1 MYPAIDRAPIDHGAT
16 FGKPL
21 RDIGV
26 AQAIADVPPDGKSDH
41 LIGEAM
47 VRESARRARREASA
61 AFNATPTLTPEPGV
75 PVSPCGHALTAN
87 APHVVA
93 PFVEPTVVG

>member
-1 MYPAIDRAPIDHGAT
+1 
-16 FGKPL
+16 
-21 RDIGV
+21 
-26 AQAIADVPPDGKSDH
+26 
-41 LIGEAM
+41 M